1 MRVEIPK
8 KLESGRNPVGSEQT
22 SKIRNAQAKPGSCIY
37 VFETDDFSSC

>member
-22 SKIRNAQAKPGSCIY
+22 SKIRNAQAKCGACVY